1 VRASIG
7 APLLAP
13 LIARIAPPQVLFT
26 TSGPTQRLVIFE
38 DAAVVHRTPL
48 TAYALAELQAKRQRP
63 IVRVVFC
70 GSSADG
76 QSLGF
81 VPPSA
86 VSGTESGAAA
96 TGLPAVAAGTAA
108 LGDAPA
114 GAAGA
119 AGAAA
124 LEPIDAPDVLPLGL
138 RRALGAYAHSR
149 AVAQLHSPSAMA
161 EADAPGTAPGT
172 ALELDELMADVL
184 EEYVRGGREIVAF
197 LRDGFDW
204 ANVL

>member
-1 VRASIG
+1 M
-7 APLLAP
+7 
-13 LIARIAPPQVLFT
+13 
-26 TSGPTQRLVIFE
+26 
-38 DAAVVHRTPL
+38 VHRTPL
-48 TAYALAELQAKRQRP
+48 TAHALAELQAKRQRP

-149 AVAQLHSPSAMA
+149 AVAQSHSPSAMA
-161 EADAPGTAPGT
+161 EADAPGTVPGT

-204 ANVL
+204 ASVL

>member
-1 VRASIG
+1 M
-7 APLLAP
+7 
-13 LIARIAPPQVLFT
+13 APPQVLFT

-48 TAYALAELQAKRQRP
+48 TAHALVELQAKRQRP

-149 AVAQLHSPSAMA
+149 AVAQSHSPSAMA

-204 ANVL
+204 ASVL

>member
-1 VRASIG
+1 M
-7 APLLAP
+7 
-13 LIARIAPPQVLFT
+13 APPQVLFT

-48 TAYALAELQAKRQRP
+48 TAHALVELQAKRQRP

-204 ANVL
+204 ASVL

>member
-1 VRASIG
+1 M
-7 APLLAP
+7 
-13 LIARIAPPQVLFT
+13 
-26 TSGPTQRLVIFE
+26 
-38 DAAVVHRTPL
+38 VHRTPL
-48 TAYALAELQAKRQRP
+48 TAHALAELQAKRQRP

-76 QSLGF
+76 QTLGF
-81 VPPSA
+81 VPPSV

-108 LGDAPA
+108 LGDAPT

-138 RRALGAYAHSR
+138 RRALGAYAHRR
-149 AVAQLHSPSAMA
+149 AVAQSHSPSAMA
-161 EADAPGTAPGT
+161 EADAPGTA
-172 ALELDELMADVL
+172 LELDELDVLMADVL